1 MSAPLSEWLHAT
13 LDFVFPAECQHCR
26 GFLGDQR
33 IVVFCRTC
41 WNHITPITEPTC
53 PVCGDADLRINSS
66 YHQFCK
72 HCTARAPSMDRTI
85 TAVYYDDVARTALHH
100 FKFNHKTA
108 LGRPLTQLLLTNLP
122 DDIEFSQYH
131 AVIPVPLH
139 SSRQRQRGYNQSA
152 ILARYVAKRVNVP
165 IMSNNLR
172 RIRPTDEQALI
183 AGRDARRQN
192 VEQAFHITS
201 PASVQGKSVI
211 VIDDIMTTGAT
222 VNECARV
229 LKKAGATS
237 VLVLAVARRVLR
249 SQTEHIVPQ

>member
-1 MSAPLSEWLHAT
+1 
-13 LDFVFPAECQHCR
+13 
-26 GFLGDQR
+26 
-33 IVVFCRTC
+33 
-41 WNHITPITEPTC
+41 
-53 PVCGDADLRINSS
+53 
-66 YHQFCK
+66 
-72 HCTARAPSMDRTI
+72 MDRTI
-85 TAVYYDDVARTALHH
+85 AAVYYDDVVRAALHH

-108 LGRPLTQLLLTNLP
+108 LGGPLAELLLASLP
-122 DDIEFSQYH
+122 NDMKFSHYH

-139 SSRQRQRGYNQSA
+139 PSRQRQRGYNQSA
-152 ILARYVAKRVNVP
+152 ILAKYVAKRMNVP

-192 VEQAFHITS
+192 VEQAFQVTS

-229 LKKAGATS
+229 LKKSGAAS

-249 SQTEHIVPQ
+249 SQNEYTKLRYDSNYESS

>member
-1 MSAPLSEWLHAT
+1 
-13 LDFVFPAECQHCR
+13 
-26 GFLGDQR
+26 
-33 IVVFCRTC
+33 
-41 WNHITPITEPTC
+41 
-53 PVCGDADLRINSS
+53 
-66 YHQFCK
+66 
-72 HCTARAPSMDRTI
+72 
-85 TAVYYDDVARTALHH
+85 
-100 FKFNHKTA
+100 
-108 LGRPLTQLLLTNLP
+108 
-122 DDIEFSQYH
+122 
-131 AVIPVPLH
+131 
-139 SSRQRQRGYNQSA
+139 
-152 ILARYVAKRVNVP
+152 
-165 IMSNNLR
+165 MSNNLR

-249 SQTEHIVPQ
+249 SQTEYIISQ